1 MKRKSELSEI
11 QKIDGYYNYDHL
23 IQPLATQ
30 LTYFIPDYD
39 ACLTI
44 AKYYLHMRS
53 YDSVKNDREFY
64 MSRIWEQKP
73 YNYHIGTLGALKRRL
88 DLWNPDYIEWRE
100 TAKTQLST
108 NHFRPYYQYN
118 TWNFNTQKPALQPR
132 ISPNILRY
140 LVSSRGIRNFSKRG
154 SRNRI
159 HILTREMAISWGIK
173 NIDKETITL
182 KEKLDDLK
190 YIPYEN
196 LINITRRHPF
206 KQ

>member
-1 MKRKSELSEI
+1 MKKKSELSEI

-44 AKYYLHMRS
+44 AKYYLQLRP

-73 YNYHIGTLGALKRRL
+73 HNYHIGTLGALKRRL

-100 TAKTQLST
+100 SAKTQVST
-108 NHFRPYYQYN
+108 YHNRN
-118 TWNFNTQKPALQPR
+118 TWKNIRKAALQPR

-140 LVSSRGIRNFSKRG
+140 LASSRGIREVSKRG
-154 SRNRI
+154 SRNRT
-159 HILTREMAISWGIK
+159 HIRIREMAISWGIK

-196 LINITRRHPF
+196 LINITRLHPF
-206 KQ
+206 TQ